1 MLKMTKLNKIE
12 AIGKINADTNQQ
24 IYQYRSPQQVVDKVN
39 LTGHIH
45 TFTNRQ
51 LMVQNP
57 C

>member
-24 IYQYRSPQQVVDKVN
+24 IYQYRSPQQIVDKVN

-45 TFTNRQ
+45 TFTNR
-51 LMVQNP
+51 
-57 C
+57 